1 MSHAV
6 RLAAKL
12 ALLLLLI
19 SPVPGFS
26 TQATQAALVEVTI
39 DAIETAPAGAPA
51 TDHLVT
57 VEQVLQGSVPGTSLI
72 VRVPREERAP
82 ELRTGERVRLSLIPG
97 NDGSFRIRRV
107 ERAGQEP
114 AAVGRTDQDL
124 PVTVALTLPFQT
136 LQTGEAVP
144 FQAGFTGP
152 ARSARGEI
160 GAGALAFS
168 DGPCAAETFCA
179 HHIFTRPGTYRIRV
193 TATGLQGQIAET
205 TRTVFVEGDEVR
217 LTGRESLLQNVL
229 SAPGGAQSDLRLYNA
244 GEVPVLVRATFV
256 PRGAS
261 AGVREVTVSPGT
273 SVFLPDVV
281 AGLFGQRDQQGSL
294 SLYYLLS
301 LPDSDARPLVFAY
314 SRSAADSA
322 DPAGASFGQHIPEEP
337 ESGWSAA
344 ERIAP
349 GILEGNGFVSTLSAV
364 NLEGVRG
371 QVTVSLRDEDGE
383 LVGEPAV
390 LTLGPRNLRL
400 QAVSRMFPA
409 VVGRRGPFTAHF
421 TSNGISFTAS
431 TTLLEIESQDQIF
444 IPAAPVDAGSPEK
457 AGGTAATTTGDL
469 FFPRVVRGPGPFDTF
484 QTSRLTAF
492 NPTDQ
497 GRLLTVEFWERG
509 HDNLAPRT
517 AYRYVEPGRSLLVN
531 DILLDLFGVE
541 AGIGAL
547 RITWSGPAGPA
558 PRVLSVMASGTAG
571 TAGGLFGSQGKRFGT
586 LVDAVTEASAIRS
599 RGIDFGAEQN
609 PASRS
614 SFGAVNLAS
623 AGTTL
628 RLTLRDAAGHVLAGT
643 QVGLEP
649 RQHLE
654 RNVAG
659 LFPGIG
665 NGRSWAIETEVV
677 SGGPVFTYLAQIKA
691 GGDLDYTFGH
701 PK

>member
-6 RLAAKL
+6 RPAAKL

-19 SPVPGFS
+19 SPIPGF
-26 TQATQAALVEVTI
+26 AAQAALVEVTI
-39 DAIETAPAGAPA
+39 DAIETAPTGGPA

-82 ELRTGERVRLSLIPG
+82 ELRAGERVRLSLIPG

-114 AAVGRTDQDL
+114 AAAGPVDQAL

-136 LQTGEAVP
+136 LQTGEAVL

-152 ARSARGEI
+152 ARSARWEI

-179 HHIFTRPGTYRIRV
+179 HHIFTRPGSYRIRV
-193 TATGLQGQIAET
+193 TATSPQGQIAET

-217 LTGRESLLQNVL
+217 LAGRESLLQNVL
-229 SAPGGAQSDLRLYNA
+229 SAPGGVQSDLQLYNA

-256 PRGAS
+256 PRGAF
-261 AGVREVTVSPGT
+261 AGVREVTISPGT

-281 AGLFGQRDQQGSL
+281 TGLFGQRDQQGSL
-294 SLYYLLS
+294 SLSYLLPRS
-301 LPDSDARPLVFAY
+301 SSDAKPLVFAY
-314 SRSAADSA
+314 SRSAVASADSA
-322 DPAGASFGQHIPEEP
+322 GPSFGQLIPEEP

-371 QVTVSLRDEDGE
+371 QVTVTLRDQDGE
-383 LVGEPAV
+383 PVGEPAV

-400 QAVSRMFPA
+400 QALSRMFPA
-409 VVGRRGPFTAHF
+409 VVGHRGPFTAHF

-444 IPAAPVDAGSPEK
+444 IPAAPVDADSP
-457 AGGTAATTTGDL
+457 GGAEGTATTTGDL
-469 FFPRVVRGPGPFDTF
+469 FFPRVVRGPGQFDTF
-484 QTSRLTAF
+484 QTSRLAAF
-492 NPTDQ
+492 NPAGQ

-547 RITWSGPAGPA
+547 RVTWSGPAGPA
-558 PRVLSVMASGTAG
+558 PRVLSVMVSGTAG
-571 TAGGLFGSQGKRFGT
+571 TAGGLTGSQGKRFGT
-586 LVDAVTEASAIRS
+586 LVDAVTAASAVRS
-599 RGIDFGAEQN
+599 RGVDFGAEQS
-609 PASRS
+609 PVSRS

-623 AGTTL
+623 ASTTL

-643 QVGLEP
+643 RVGLEP

-677 SGGPVFTYLAQIKA
+677 SGGPVFTYLAQINA
-691 GGDLDYTFGH
+691 AGDLDYTFGH

>member
-19 SPVPGFS
+19 SPAPGFS
-26 TQATQAALVEVTI
+26 TQTTPAALVEVTI

-152 ARSARGEI
+152 ARSARWEI

-205 TRTVFVEGDEVR
+205 MRTVFVEGDELR

-256 PRGAS
+256 PRGAF

-294 SLYYLLS
+294 SLSYLLS
-301 LPDSDARPLVFAY
+301 LPDSDVRPLVFAY
-314 SRSAADSA
+314 SRSAVVS
-322 DPAGASFGQHIPEEP
+322 AGASFGQLIPEEP

-344 ERIAP
+344 ERI
-349 GILEGNGFVSTLSAV
+349 
-364 NLEGVRG
+364 
-371 QVTVSLRDEDGE
+371 
-383 LVGEPAV
+383 
-390 LTLGPRNLRL
+390 
-400 QAVSRMFPA
+400 
-409 VVGRRGPFTAHF
+409 
-421 TSNGISFTAS
+421 
-431 TTLLEIESQDQIF
+431 
-444 IPAAPVDAGSPEK
+444 
-457 AGGTAATTTGDL
+457 
-469 FFPRVVRGPGPFDTF
+469 
-484 QTSRLTAF
+484 
-492 NPTDQ
+492 
-497 GRLLTVEFWERG
+497 
-509 HDNLAPRT
+509 
-517 AYRYVEPGRSLLVN
+517 
-531 DILLDLFGVE
+531 
-541 AGIGAL
+541 
-547 RITWSGPAGPA
+547 
-558 PRVLSVMASGTAG
+558 
-571 TAGGLFGSQGKRFGT
+571 
-586 LVDAVTEASAIRS
+586 
-599 RGIDFGAEQN
+599 
-609 PASRS
+609 
-614 SFGAVNLAS
+614 
-623 AGTTL
+623 
-628 RLTLRDAAGHVLAGT
+628 
-643 QVGLEP
+643 
-649 RQHLE
+649 
-654 RNVAG
+654 
-659 LFPGIG
+659 
-665 NGRSWAIETEVV
+665 
-677 SGGPVFTYLAQIKA
+677 
-691 GGDLDYTFGH
+691 
-701 PK
+701 

>member
-19 SPVPGFS
+19 SPAIGL
-26 TQATQAALVEVTI
+26 ATQAALVEVTI
-39 DAIETAPAGAPA
+39 DAIETAPTGVPA

-57 VEQVLQGSVPGTSLI
+57 VEQVLQGNVPGTSLI
-72 VRVPREERAP
+72 VRVPRGERAP
-82 ELRTGERVRLSLIPG
+82 ELEAGERVRLSLIPG

-114 AAVGRTDQDL
+114 AAAGPADQGL

-136 LQTGEAVP
+136 LQTGEAVL

-152 ARSARGEI
+152 ARSARWEI

-179 HHIFTRPGTYRIRV
+179 HHIFTRPGSYRIRV
-193 TATGLQGQIAET
+193 TATGPQGQIAET
-205 TRTVFVEGDEVR
+205 TRTVFVEGDAVR
-217 LTGRESLLQNVL
+217 LAGRESLLQNVL
-229 SAPGGAQSDLRLYNA
+229 SAPDGVQSDLQLYNA

-256 PRGAS
+256 PRGAF
-261 AGVREVTVSPGT
+261 AGVREVTISPGT

-281 AGLFGQRDQQGSL
+281 VGLFGQRDQQGSL
-294 SLYYLLS
+294 SLSYLLPRS
-301 LPDSDARPLVFAY
+301 SSDTRPLVFAY
-314 SRSAADSA
+314 SRSAVAPADS
-322 DPAGASFGQHIPEEP
+322 AGASFGQLIPEEP

-371 QVTVSLRDEDGE
+371 QVTVTLRDEDGE
-383 LVGEPAV
+383 PVGEPAV

-400 QAVSRMFPA
+400 QALSQMFPA

-444 IPAAPVDAGSPEK
+444 IPAAPVDAGSSGK
-457 AGGTAATTTGDL
+457 AGGTATTTGDL
-469 FFPRVVRGPGPFDTF
+469 FFPRVVRGPGQFDTF
-484 QTSRLTAF
+484 QTSRLAAF
-492 NPTDQ
+492 NPAGQ
-497 GRLLTVEFWERG
+497 GRLLTLEFWERG

-517 AYRYVEPGRSLLVN
+517 AYRYVEPGRSLLVS
-531 DILLDLFGVE
+531 DVLLDLFGVE

-547 RITWSGPAGPA
+547 RVTWSGPAGPA
-558 PRVLSVMASGTAG
+558 PRVLSVMVSGTSSG
-571 TAGGLFGSQGKRFGT
+571 QGKRFGT

-599 RGIDFGAEQN
+599 RGVDFGAEQN
-609 PASRS
+609 PVSRS
-614 SFGAVNLAS
+614 SFGAVNLAAAS
-623 AGTTL
+623 TIL

-677 SGGPVFTYLAQIKA
+677 SGGPVFTYLAQINA
-691 GGDLDYTFGH
+691 GGDLDYIFGH